1 MAATKR
7 MVVLVWL
14 GIIPLLTGMFLGVH
28 ITIFLLYNGILAG
41 LYLLDKYISPRP
53 AHFRLERIHE
63 GRLEIGRD
71 NRIGIRVVNTS
82 SQRISLL
89 IRDMVP
95 EELGDEYPTLSL
107 DCRPGTTEGHYL
119 LRPRKRGNYLFGDL
133 YGRYTGIM
141 GLYMAQFRHPSQE
154 SIAVYPNLQPLKK
167 ARFMARRQNLVESGA
182 RAHRV
187 MDLGTDF
194 RGLREYTTDDE
205 FRRINW
211 SASARHHKLISNEY
225 DVEKGQT
232 LIIAVDTGRGML
244 SRSEGLSRLDHSI
257 QSALALA
264 QVAVDKGDQ
273 VGLVVFGN
281 TIKAYLKPAK
291 GMAQMEKIIH
301 ALYSLEAE
309 FYESDYRELVS
320 HLGIYQRKRALI
332 CLFTH
337 IGDEERGKD
346 LAAVLG
352 PLRKKHGLLLVSLQN
367 PGLKGLVGAPV
378 ENLQHVYTKA
388 AALYRLKTERN
399 AGHILAGLG
408 IPSISAVPQDLTLE
422 VIHRYIAMKKQ
433 MRM

>member
-1 MAATKR
+1 MIASKR
-7 MVVLVWL
+7 MVLLVWL
-14 GIIPLLTGMFLGVH
+14 GMIPLLVGMFLDVH
-28 ITIFLLYNGILAG
+28 ITVFLLYNGILAG

-53 AHFRLERIHE
+53 TQFRLERIHE

-71 NRIGIRVVNTS
+71 NRIGIRVVNS
-82 SQRISLL
+82 GNQRISLL

-95 EELGDEYPTLSL
+95 EELADEYPTLSL
-107 DCRPGTTEGHYL
+107 DCRPGTTEGYYL
-119 LRPRKRGNYLFGDL
+119 LRPRKRGNYRFGDL

-141 GLYMAQFRHPSQE
+141 GLYMAQFRCPFQE
-154 SIAVYPNLQPLKK
+154 IIAVYPNLQPLKK
-167 ARFMARRQNLVESGA
+167 ARFIAHRQNLVEFGA

-187 MDLGTDF
+187 ISLGTDF

-232 LIIAVDTGRGML
+232 LIIAIDTGREML
-244 SRSEGLSRLDHSI
+244 ARSEGLSRLDHSI

-264 QVAVDKGDQ
+264 QMAVDKGDQ

-281 TIKAYLKPAK
+281 AIKTYLKPAK
-291 GMAQMEKIIH
+291 GGIQMEKILQT
-301 ALYSLEAE
+301 LYGLEAE

-320 HLGIYQRKRALI
+320 HLGIHQRKRALI

-337 IGDEERGKD
+337 VGDEERGKD
-346 LAAVLG
+346 LAAVLA

-367 PGLKGLVGAPV
+367 AVLKGLVAAPV
-378 ENLQHVYTKA
+378 EHLQHVYTKA

-399 AGHILAGLG
+399 ASHILAGLG
-408 IPSISAVPQDLTLE
+408 IPSVSAVPQDLSLE
-422 VIHRYIAMKKQ
+422 VIQRYMALKKQ